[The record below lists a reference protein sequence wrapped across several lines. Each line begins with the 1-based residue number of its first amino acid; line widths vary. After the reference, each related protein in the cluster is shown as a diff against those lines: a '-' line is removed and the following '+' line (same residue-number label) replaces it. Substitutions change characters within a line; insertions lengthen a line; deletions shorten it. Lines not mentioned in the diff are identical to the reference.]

1 MATSSTSPTI
11 PALKLQLAPTLSL
24 DDEQLLALC
33 EQNRELRIERSAEG
47 NLEMMSPAGGKTAD
61 RNAELIMQLRLWA
74 RETGTGRA
82 FDSSGGFLLPNGAM
96 RSPDASWVR
105 ISRLRELSRQDQER
119 FLPLCPEFVAELRSP
134 SDSLQALQ
142 AKMVEYLANGCRLAW
157 LIDPSTRRA
166 HVYRPESTV
175 EVLEEP
181 TTLPGD
187 PELPGFR
194 LQLAEIWQPSW

>member
-1 MATSSTSPTI
+1 MATSPTSPPI
-11 PALKLQLAPTLSL
+11 PALELQLAPTLCL
-24 DDEQLLALC
+24 DDDQLLALC

-47 NLEMMSPAGGKTAD
+47 KLEMMSPAGGKTAD

-96 RSPDASWVR
+96 RSPDASWVA
-105 ISRLRELSRQDQER
+105 ISRLRRLSPKDQER

-134 SDSLQALQ
+134 SDPLPALQ
-142 AKMVEYLANGCRLAW
+142 EKMAEYLANGCRLAW
-157 LIDPSTRRA
+157 LIDPSTRRI
-166 HVYRPESTV
+166 HVYRPESEV

-181 TTLPGD
+181 NTLAGD